1 MPFRF
6 GVAFFYKQF
15 KQNSQLT
22 TFFLLIFVRILQYYN
37 HIQKIENHK
46 NHAFILIVMMDYLS
60 KETNLKALIL
70 KRLLEIIDEKASII
84 KTEIQMVVESRDNE
98 TKSSVGDKYETTRE
112 MMQFEI
118 EKNRIQLNNYELLK
132 NEILKINPQKKFS
145 KAEFG
150 SLVFTAENTYFISI
164 GLGKIEIENE
174 AVYCISLISPI
185 GKLLQNKKAGEMI
198 NFQGKATA
206 ITNII

>member
-1 MPFRF
+1 M
-6 GVAFFYKQF
+6 
-15 KQNSQLT
+15 T
-22 TFFLLIFVRILQYYN
+22 DT
-37 HIQKIENHK
+37 
-46 NHAFILIVMMDYLS
+46 LS
-60 KETNLKALIL
+60 KEIKLKSLIL
-70 KRLLEIIDEKASII
+70 NRLIKAIDEKAVIV
-84 KTEIQMVVESRDNE
+84 KNEIQIAIESRNNE
-98 TKSSVGDKYETTRE
+98 TKSNVGDKYETTRE

-206 ITNII
+206 ITNIF

>member
-1 MPFRF
+1 M
-6 GVAFFYKQF
+6 
-15 KQNSQLT
+15 T
-22 TFFLLIFVRILQYYN
+22 
-37 HIQKIENHK
+37 
-46 NHAFILIVMMDYLS
+46 DYLLE
-60 KETNLKALIL
+60 KANLKPLIL
-70 KRLLEIIDEKASII
+70 KRLLEIMDEKASII
-84 KTEIQMVVESRDNE
+84 KNEIQMLLESLDNE

-112 MMQFEI
+112 MMQLEI
-118 EKNRIQLNNYELLK
+118 EKNRIQLSNYDLLK

-145 KAEFG
+145 KAELG

-185 GKLLQNKKAGEMI
+185 GKQLQNKKAGEMI

>member
-1 MPFRF
+1 M
-6 GVAFFYKQF
+6 
-15 KQNSQLT
+15 T
-22 TFFLLIFVRILQYYN
+22 
-37 HIQKIENHK
+37 
-46 NHAFILIVMMDYLS
+46 DYLL
-60 KETNLKALIL
+60 KKTNLKPLIL
-70 KRLLEIIDEKASII
+70 KRLLEIMDEKASII
-84 KTEIQMVVESRDNE
+84 KNEIQMLLESLDNE

-112 MMQFEI
+112 MMQLEI
-118 EKNRIQLNNYELLK
+118 EKNRIQLSSYDLLK

-185 GKLLQNKKAGEMI
+185 GKQLQNKKAGEMI